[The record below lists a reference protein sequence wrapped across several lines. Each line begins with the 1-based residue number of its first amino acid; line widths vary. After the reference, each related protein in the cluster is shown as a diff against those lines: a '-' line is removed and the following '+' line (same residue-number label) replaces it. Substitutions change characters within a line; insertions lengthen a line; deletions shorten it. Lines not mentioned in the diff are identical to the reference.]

1 MRTCIRLCRKRRS
14 QFDMQGARRG
24 PRNGRA
30 GWIDYRPKCHVGGFV
45 EEEGGG
51 GGWGARRLL
60 LVGHWARIGAWRGE
74 TDNAGHLACSHVR
87 KRYDTSYSWTTR
99 LMAGARRKQSAAR
112 IQKVHVQRESQVTRE
127 NVFLFVPNLIGVYC
141 LG

>member
-1 MRTCIRLCRKRRS
+1 MGGKAAAVGWPLGEEWRV
-14 QFDMQGARRG
+14 ARRD
-24 PRNGRA
+24 RQRRA
-30 GWIDYRPKCHVGGFV
+30 
-45 EEEGGG
+45 
-51 GGWGARRLL
+51 
-60 LVGHWARIGAWRGE
+60 
-74 TDNAGHLACSHVR
+74 LACSHVR